1 MNKKNS
7 LTPEVM
13 LVANHITD
21 SVFTKQTNDK
31 SDEILVYSEFNEDNK
46 SSQAVVELISES
58 AYTECVL

>member
-7 LTPEVM
+7 LTPEAM